1 MAINALTQLPQER
14 LTFALDVDRESRV
27 PLYEQLHRQ
36 FRQAIQDGRLD
47 PSEPLA
53 PEPELAAWLGVSR
66 FTLRQALGQLV
77 REGLLRRQRGRGTF
91 IVEAPHAADSGRP
104 DLRAI
109 PGTDVEILEVGLGQP
124 TPDEAT
130 VLGIEPDDRIVEI
143 VQRRSARGRV
153 IALERIV
160 LDGQALPLGG
170 LADLA
175 GDNLYE
181 LLDRWAAD
189 QLEADQQTGLA

>member
-1 MAINALTQLPQER
+1 MAINALTQLHHER
-14 LTFALDVDRESRV
+14 FTFALDVDRESRV
-27 PLYEQLHRQ
+27 PLYEQLRLQ

-77 REGLLRRQRGRGTF
+77 HEGLLRRQRGRGTF
-91 IVEAPHAADSGRP
+91 IVEAPATTDLGPSS
-104 DLRAI
+104 LRAVAA
-109 PGTDVEILEVGLGQP
+109 TDVEVLEVGLSQP
-124 TPDEAT
+124 TADEAAA
-130 VLGIEPDDRIVEI
+130 LGIDPAKRIVEI
-143 VQRRSARGRV
+143 VQRRSAQGRV

-160 LDGQALPLGG
+160 LDGHSLPLAG
-170 LADLA
+170 LAELA

-181 LLDRWAAD
+181 LLE
-189 QLEADQQTGLA
+189 QHSGE

>member
-1 MAINALTQLPQER
+1 MAINALPQIHHER
-14 LTFALDVDRESRV
+14 PTFALDVDRESRV
-27 PLYEQLHRQ
+27 PLYEQLRLQ

-77 REGLLRRQRGRGTF
+77 HEGLLRRQRGRGTF
-91 IVEAPHAADSGRP
+91 IIEPGDEAPTGRAG
-104 DLRAI
+104 LRPI
-109 PGTDVEILEVGLGQP
+109 PGTDVEIVEVGLSHP

-130 VLGIEPDDRIVEI
+130 ALGIDPDERVVEI
-143 VQRRSARGRV
+143 VQRRSAQGRV
-153 IALERIV
+153 IALERII

-170 LADLA
+170 LVELA
-175 GDNLYE
+175 GDNLYD
-181 LLDRWAAD
+181 LLEQRG
-189 QLEADQQTGLA
+189 E